1 MIFPHFYEDGHET
14 GHGNG
19 HEHGHGHFL
28 APSIHMM
35 NTMQIHFSMQLFIL
49 TQNLMSLY
57 VLLTLL

>member
-1 MIFPHFYEDGHET
+1 MIFLHFYEDGH
-14 GHGNG
+14 GHGRGN
-19 HEHGHGHFL
+19 GHGHFL

-57 VLLTLL
+57 VPLTLL

>member
-1 MIFPHFYEDGHET
+1 MIFLHFYEDGHET
-14 GHGNG
+14 GHEDGVG
-19 HEHGHGHFL
+19 DFL

>member
-1 MIFPHFYEDGHET
+1 MIFPHFYEDGEH
-14 GHGNG
+14 G